1 MSDPNLM
8 PEVNFSKNSLNSVGL
23 YLFFSSQEG
32 SRSRIYIVNKPDG
45 DNMDDLKKELKMV
58 TAVSN

>member
-1 MSDPNLM
+1 M

>member
-1 MSDPNLM
+1 M
-8 PEVNFSKNSLNSVGL
+8 PEVNFSKNSLN
-23 YLFFSSQEG
+23 FISSQEG
-32 SRSRIYIVNKPDG
+32 SRSRIYVVNKPDG